1 MKSVI
6 RVLDSSGDSLHTF
19 DLTDKAAQAKARAL
33 IERLQR
39 QGRTLFRVDPQT
51 GEGAQKVTGLAELG
65 EENIAIPRIVG
76 G

>member
-6 RVLDSSGDSLHTF
+6 RVLNSSGDSVHIF
-19 DLTDKAAQAKARAL
+19 DLTKKTAQEKAEEL
-33 IERLQR
+33 IKRLQKE
-39 QGRTLFRVDPQT
+39 GRTLFKVDPQT
-51 GEGAQKVTGLAELG
+51 GEGAQKVSGLAELG

>member
-6 RVLDSSGDSLHTF
+6 RVLDSSGDSVHLF
-19 DLTDKAAQAKARAL
+19 DLTEKTARQKAKAL
-33 IERLQR
+33 IDKLQKE
-39 QGRTLFRVDPQT
+39 GRTLFKVDPKT
-51 GEGAQKVTGLAELG
+51 GEGAEKVTRLTELG